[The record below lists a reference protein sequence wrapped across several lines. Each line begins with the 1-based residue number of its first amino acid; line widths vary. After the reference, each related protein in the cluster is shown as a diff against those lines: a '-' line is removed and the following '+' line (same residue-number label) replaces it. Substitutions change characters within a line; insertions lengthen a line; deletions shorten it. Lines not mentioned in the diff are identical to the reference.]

1 MDKLVPRGIGGWLLI
16 PTIVLIA
23 GTLLFGLFCIIALF
37 SIPYEE
43 SSYFSWMFI
52 FFLSLTIIWG
62 RTIILEFKKSSEFPK
77 EMIFCLWIS
86 MPIIYF
92 FGVVAGIEDFNLE
105 ISDLISGAISTAIW
119 SIYFLKSKRVN
130 NTFYKD
136 KKPTLSKS
144 YALKIS
150 IISLALSVIF
160 IILSPNLN
168 EKIFAFNHNF
178 NTDSEL
184 EVFFDNISVGFTSN
198 NNFTFSILNETP
210 SVVKISGLYN
220 NKEFQFEYEFPQDY
234 MNYSVINFDVL
245 EKYVKY
251 YIWYEQFK
259 KEDSF
264 YTEEPHWSHMPLTWD
279 ASNCIETFQGKMY
292 KDIIEAMN
300 FIENRTNKII
310 TFEQSKSEEADIT
323 FTCDIGG
330 VRRGEFEIGFYTEA
344 DALLS
349 SINDTN
355 VFGQGSV
362 YIYSTHECLGKRP
375 VLIIHEILHLFGIE
389 HADGSNS
396 RDIMNEFDNGRC
408 DNDITQKDMSYL
420 IKLYDKRQ

>member
-264 YTEEPHWSHMPLTWD
+264 YTEEPHWSHMPLTYKYLNKTKCY
-279 ASNCIETFQGKMY
+279 SVRIERIESAFRLIENFTNNEIRFEENESEG
-292 KDIIEAMN
+292 DIILNCEKISRLN
-300 FIENRTNKII
+300 FRKGTETLGETLIHYDKDNNRTAN
-310 TFEQSKSEEADIT
+310 
-323 FTCDIGG
+323 
-330 VRRGEFEIGFYTEA
+330 
-344 DALLS
+344 
-349 SINDTN
+349 
-355 VFGQGSV
+355 
-362 YIYSTHECLGKRP
+362 
-375 VLIIHEILHLFGIE
+375 
-389 HADGSNS
+389 
-396 RDIMNEFDNGRC
+396 
-408 DNDITQKDMSYL
+408 
-420 IKLYDKRQ
+420 